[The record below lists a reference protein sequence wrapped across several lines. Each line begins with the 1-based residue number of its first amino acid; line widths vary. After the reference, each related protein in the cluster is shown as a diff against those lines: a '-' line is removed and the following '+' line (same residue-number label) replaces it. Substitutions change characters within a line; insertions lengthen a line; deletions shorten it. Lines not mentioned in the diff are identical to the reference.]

1 MDQLKLAA
9 LDEQDLEIISAHV
22 QDAVLKVGAMRWLP
36 AQKRFAVE
44 MRRFVWENKPKRF
57 SNHHERRLAALSFDR
72 VLAARVSGFSLD
84 HEDEVLSLLAL
95 RFTPA
100 DQPPGGRVDLVF
112 SGGAAVRLEVE
123 CIEARLADL
132 GPAWQTDHRPQH
144 RD

>member
-1 MDQLKLAA
+1 M
-9 LDEQDLEIISAHV
+9 
-22 QDAVLKVGAMRWLP
+22 
-36 AQKRFAVE
+36 
-44 MRRFVWENKPKRF
+44 
-57 SNHHERRLAALSFDR
+57 
-72 VLAARVSGFSLD
+72 LD